1 MGFRIHRGIF
11 QKLSADRSRY
21 ENSFKVDDDGRLKP
35 VDDSGNVTGAYLTS
49 VPSEFLTQNEGDGRY
64 VRILTPSP
72 PASASTSIV
81 GETIEVSFTAS
92 PTSGIDQYQVWGAQ
106 GNSSYNL
113 IAQLSDDDLSS
124 TMTVVDTTFSQG
136 GTRNYRIYAIKSGV
150 QSSARVTSRSF
161 TSPSLEPLNM
171 SVIPMEEAFH
181 VTWDAPASRFV
192 DHYEVYHH
200 SHESDASL
208 SRSSATLVYS
218 GLNTFFTKAVDDDD
232 YHQFWV
238 EVITA

>member
-21 ENSFKVDDDGRLKP
+21 ENSFKVDNDGRLKP
-35 VDDSGNVTGAYLTS
+35 VDDDGNVTGTYLTS
-49 VPSEFLTQNEGDGRY
+49 VPAEFVTQTEGDARY
-64 VRILTPSP
+64 VRISTPSA
-72 PASASTSIV
+72 PASASTTVV

-106 GNSSYNL
+106 GSGSYNL
-113 IAQLSDDDLSS
+113 IAQLSDDDFSS
-124 TMTVVDTTFSQG
+124 TMTVVDTTFSQS
-136 GTRNYRIYAIKSGV
+136 GTRNYRIYAIKAGV
-150 QSSARVTSRSF
+150 QSAARTTSRSF
-161 TSPSLEPLNM
+161 TAPSLEPVNM
-171 SVIPMEEAFH
+171 NVIPMEEAFH

-200 SHESDASL
+200 SHASEASL

-218 GLNTFFTKAVDDDD
+218 GLNTFFTKAVDDDN

-238 EVITA
+238 EVTTA